1 VKLFENWVWG
11 APEWSGWALTVGV
24 ILTLVVIGNYLASP
38 GPKTAWSALAVALK
52 LSAIGLLAVCL
63 LQPMRSG
70 TRPKPQANL
79 FAVLVD
85 NSASMSLQAVAGQP
99 SRGETV
105 RNLVLPD
112 ANWRVR
118 LAQDFDVRP
127 YAFDVQLENVSDLH
141 TLPMNGWA
149 SSLET
154 SLDGLAT
161 RFKNRPLAGVLL
173 FTDGNRTDAGR
184 LGDAAARKQLEFPVY
199 PVLAGREERLVD
211 ARIADVSVS
220 RSDFETAPVTV
231 RVAVEANGLRGQPA
245 VVRLTD
251 AQTDTIVQEQTI
263 SLPDDLVSLLA
274 PAAGAAPG
282 GDTAASV
289 TETADRTGIVTFRFR
304 PVGPGVR
311 FYRVSVFRAQD
322 RETWDQPNAS
332 GEVTFKNN
340 SRWLTVDGPRGP
352 HRVLYLAGRPNWEF
366 KFLRR
371 SLQEDAE
378 IDLVGLLRIADKE
391 AKFTFRDRDVG
402 STNPLFIGLDD
413 TDEETAQRYD
423 EAVLIRLGVRDAA
436 ELTKGFPRSAEELF
450 PFDAVILD
458 DIEPEFFTQDQLRL
472 LRRFVAERGGG
483 VMFLGGKEAFAGR
496 RFAQSPLGELS
507 PLYPPRDPSLGS
519 AGSRDAADA
528 AIGEPPLIGPGY
540 RLEVT
545 REGMLQPWVRLR
557 ENERA
562 EADRIAGM
570 PSFQTLSPTGRA
582 KPGASV
588 LAMART
594 PKGESQPAIAA
605 QRFGRGRTVA
615 IPLGDLWRWSM
626 RRDVSDIRGGTGLSV
641 PGTRVPEVGDAASGT
656 QPRRD
661 DPAQAWRQITR
672 WLVNE
677 SPRRVECQVLASD
690 QPGEPVELVT
700 TAYDEA
706 YLPVENATVH
716 LEITLPGGAESP
728 SGETFTLTAEADWDT
743 PGKYVAKFWA
753 RDPGGYRV
761 TARVT
766 AEDASVVGEANTG
779 WTADPTAAEFRE
791 LAVDRAG
798 LEALATATG
807 GEVVDE
813 DRLDSFV
820 ASLPSRKVPV
830 SQAWVYPIW
839 HRPWVMM
846 LAILCLCG
854 EWGLRRWKGM
864 P

>member
-1 VKLFENWVWG
+1 MKLFENWVWG
-11 APEWSGWALTVGV
+11 APEWSGWSLTVGV
-24 ILTLVVIGNYLASP
+24 ILALVVIGNYLANP
-38 GPKTAWSALAVALK
+38 GAKTAWSGLAVALK

-79 FAVLVD
+79 FAILVD
-85 NSASMSLQAVAGQP
+85 NSASMSLQAVAGQS
-99 SRGETV
+99 SRGEIV
-105 RNLVLPD
+105 RELVRPD

-127 YAFDVQLENVSDLH
+127 YAFDARLENVSELH

-149 SSLET
+149 SSLGL
-154 SLDGLAT
+154 SLESLAT

-173 FTDGNRTDAGR
+173 FTDGNRTDVRG
-184 LGDAAARKQLEFPVY
+184 LGGAADWEQLKFPVY
-199 PVLAGREERLVD
+199 PVLTGRDEQLVD
-211 ARIADVSVS
+211 ARITDVSVS

-231 RVAVEANGLRGQPA
+231 RVAVEANGLGGQSA

-251 AQTDTIVQEQTI
+251 AQTDSVVQEQTI
-263 SLPDDLVSLLA
+263 SLPHDPVSRLA
-274 PAAGAAPG
+274 PASGGAPR
-282 GDTAASV
+282 GDTESAV
-289 TETADRTGIVTFRFR
+289 TESGDGSGIVTFRFR
-304 PVGPGVR
+304 PIRPGVS
-311 FYRVSVFRAQD
+311 FYRVAVFRTQD
-322 RETWDQPNAS
+322 REIWDQPSAS
-332 GEVTFKNN
+332 GEVTYQNN
-340 SRWLTVDGPRGP
+340 SRWITVDGPRGP

-371 SLQEDAE
+371 ALQEDAE

-423 EAVLIRLGVRDAA
+423 EAVLIRLGVRDAE
-436 ELTKGFPRSAEELF
+436 ELTKGFPRTAEELF
-450 PFDAVILD
+450 PFDAIILD

-496 RFAQSPLGELS
+496 RFAQTTLGELS
-507 PLYPPRDPSLGS
+507 PLYPPRSSSPELGGS
-519 AGSRDAADA
+519 ADAGDT
-528 AIGEPPLIGPGY
+528 IGEPPPGGPGY
-540 RLEVT
+540 RLELT

-570 PSFQTLSPTGRA
+570 PSFQTLSPIGQA

-588 LAMART
+588 LAMARK
-594 PKGESQPAIAA
+594 PNGESQPAIAA
-605 QRFGRGRTVA
+605 QRFGKGRTVA

-626 RRDVSDIRGGTGLSV
+626 RRDVSKLPAGVSLSLADRQV
-641 PGTRVPEVGDAASGT
+641 PAVGDAGSGS

-700 TAYDEA
+700 TAYDET
-706 YLPVENATVH
+706 YLPIENATVL
-716 LEITLPGGAESP
+716 LEVLPPGGTDSQP
-728 SGETFTLTAEADWDT
+728 GEAFTLTAEADWDI
-743 PGKYVAKFWA
+743 PGRYVAKFWA

-766 AEDASVVGEANTG
+766 AEDSSAVGEATTG

-791 LAVDRAG
+791 LAVDRSG
-798 LEALATATG
+798 LQSLATATG

-813 DRLDSFV
+813 ERLDAFV
-820 ASLPSRKVPV
+820 ASLPTRDVPV

-839 HRPWVMM
+839 HRPWVML